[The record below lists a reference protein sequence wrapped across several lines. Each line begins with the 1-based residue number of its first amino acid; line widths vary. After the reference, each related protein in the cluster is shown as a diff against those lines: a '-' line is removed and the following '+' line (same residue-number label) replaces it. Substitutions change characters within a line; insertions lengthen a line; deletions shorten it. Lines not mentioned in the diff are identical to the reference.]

1 MYWLLCNHIEHF
13 RSLLFKEMK
22 QEYRVNFEH
31 RLSAS
36 EAAKL
41 AVVKY
46 INRQGMP
53 CSVNPSIMVPKG
65 QDPDN
70 YKDGGDLFMHF
81 RTEVKHRPKLDF
93 TCGATF
99 PFDTILICSQASFDD
114 QAVVP
119 RYYFICNGPMTHAAL
134 VDVKKTR
141 NKWRLITQ
149 KDQERGYSYPAYV
162 LHKSEAAWIQL

>member
-1 MYWLLCNHIEHF
+1 MDN
-13 RSLLFKEMK
+13 
-22 QEYRVNFEH
+22 YRVNFEH

-53 CSVNPSIMVPKG
+53 CSVNPSVMYPAG
-65 QDPDN
+65 EDPEK

-93 TCGATF
+93 TGAETY
-99 PFDTILICSQASFDD
+99 PFDTVLICSQSSFDS
-114 QAVVP
+114 QVVQP
-119 RYYFICNGPMTHAAL
+119 KYYFICNGPMTHAAL
-134 VDVKKTR
+134 VDVKKTKDNWLVLDQPDFER
-141 NKWRLITQ
+141 NYTTKTYAIPKQ
-149 KDQERGYSYPAYV
+149 DV
-162 LHKSEAAWIQL
+162 IWIQL

>member
-1 MYWLLCNHIEHF
+1 
-13 RSLLFKEMK
+13 MK

-134 VDVKKTR
+134 VDVKKPR

-149 KDQERGYSYPAYV
+149 KDKERGYSYPAYV